1 MRFDK
6 NQEPHQRIRVLRIL
20 RNLKQW
26 ELAEKLGIDQQSI
39 SDWETGKHEPG
50 YYYRRRIAEAL
61 DVEPKDIWG

>member
-6 NQEPHQRIRVLRIL
+6 NQEPNQRIRVLRIF

-39 SDWETGKHEPG
+39 SDWETGKHDPSD
-50 YYYRRRIAEAL
+50 YYRKRIAEAL